1 LLSISELLLVAPLG
15 SLSGA
20 FDFEDGEETDGW
32 IMASIAIF
40 GVGFDL
46 WLWEIEGA
54 LCAEL

>member
-1 LLSISELLLVAPLG
+1 LSISELLLVAPLG

-46 WLWEIEGA
+46 WLWEMEGA